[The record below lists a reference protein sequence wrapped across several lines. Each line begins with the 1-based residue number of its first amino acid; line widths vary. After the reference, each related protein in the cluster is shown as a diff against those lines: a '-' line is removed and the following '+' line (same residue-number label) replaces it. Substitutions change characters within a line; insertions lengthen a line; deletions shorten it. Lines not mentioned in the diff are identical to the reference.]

1 MLGHWQK
8 TYRGARAM
16 RQPEQRLYDWMQR
29 KIGHVAMLER
39 VENRVKKDTP
49 DLYIAARPETGKTLR
64 GWVELKVLD
73 RFPARASTPVKINH
87 WTTGQR
93 YWALRHSKH
102 GGQTWVVV
110 AVEDVG
116 KVYVFDAVELAQH
129 EGAWT
134 MADWGSF
141 GQVLDRRDAKAA
153 EVLAALAEFVV

>member
-8 TYRGARAM
+8 TYRGARPM
-16 RQPEQRLYDWMQR
+16 RLPEQRLYDWMQR
-29 KIGHVAMLER
+29 KIGHCAMLER

-49 DLYIAARPETGKTLR
+49 DLYLAANHEGKALR

-73 RFPARASTPVKINH
+73 RFPARASIPVKINH

-93 YWALRHSKH
+93 YWALRHAKH
-102 GGQTWVVV
+102 GGITWVVV

-129 EGAWT
+129 EGVWT

-153 EVLAALAEFVV
+153 QVLDALAELVV

>member
-1 MLGHWQK
+1 MLGSWQK

-49 DLYIAARPETGKTLR
+49 DLYLACRSGERPLV

-73 RFPARASTPVKINH
+73 RFPARAATPVKINH

-93 YWALRHSKH
+93 FWALRHRQH
-102 GGQTWVVV
+102 GGTTWLVV
-110 AVEDVG
+110 AVEDVQQ
-116 KVYVFDAVELAQH
+116 VFVFDAAELAT
-129 EGAWT
+129 EGQGWT
-134 MADWGSF
+134 MADWAKYGCA
-141 GQVLDRRDAKAA
+141 LDRRNAKSQ
-153 EVLAALAEFVV
+153 EVLAALAEYVV

>member
-1 MLGHWQK
+1 
-8 TYRGARAM
+8 M
-16 RQPEQRLYDWMQR
+16 RLPEQRLYDWMQR
-29 KIGHVAMLER
+29 KIGHIALLER

-49 DLYIAARPETGKTLR
+49 DLYLAAHWALDGARAPLR

-93 YWALRHSKH
+93 YWALRHAKH
-102 GGQTWVVV
+102 GGMTWVVV

-116 KVYVFDAVELAQH
+116 QVYVFDAVELAQH